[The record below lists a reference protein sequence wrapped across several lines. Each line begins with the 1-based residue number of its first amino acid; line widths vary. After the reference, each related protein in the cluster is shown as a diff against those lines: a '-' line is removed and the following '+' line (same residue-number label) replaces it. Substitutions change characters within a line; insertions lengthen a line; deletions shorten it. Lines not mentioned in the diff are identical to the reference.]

1 MRREK
6 EDEIYTLR
14 PQALNDF
21 IGQSALKD
29 KLTIFMT
36 ASLQREEPLDHTL
49 FYGPPG
55 LGKTTL
61 AGIIAKEM
69 KGNLR
74 VTTGPALER
83 AGDLAAILSNIQPND
98 VLFIDE
104 IHRMS
109 ANIEE
114 ILYPAMEDFSLSI
127 VVGKGPL
134 ARSIR
139 LALPKF
145 TLIGATTRLGLL
157 TSPLR
162 ARFGIVEQ
170 LHLYSPEEL
179 TAIVKRGAGVLGL
192 NIMDDAAE
200 EIGLRS
206 RGTPRVAL
214 RLLRRVRDVAE
225 VKRVPQVERDL
236 ARYALDMLG
245 VDPQGLDD
253 GDRKFLRALIELFD
267 GGPVGLSTLAAAL
280 NEDAQTIED
289 IYEPYLIQKG
299 LLERTPR
306 GRRATRNTW
315 TISASPYRSTSCS
328 TSRTS
333 KASSRRRTNN
343 EPARKSAYRHG
354 AAACGDRRRPGPR
367 GQAQHPVRKAAGRHH
382 IPEKEPDRLRPV
394 RTMLVVSLVLSII
407 FNIFSRWK

>member
-1 MRREK
+1 MVENADKLIENIKHEK
-6 EDEIYTLR
+6 EDEVCSLR
-14 PQALNDF
+14 PQALDDF
-21 IGQSALKD
+21 IGQTSLKD

-36 ASLQREEPLDHTL
+36 ASIQREEPLDHTL

-74 VTTGPALER
+74 VTTGPAIER
-83 AGDLAAILSNIQPND
+83 AGDLAAILSNLQPND

-109 ANIEE
+109 AHIEE

-139 LALPKF
+139 LSLPKF

-170 LHLYSPEEL
+170 LRLYSPEEL
-179 TAIVKRGAGVLGL
+179 TSIVKRGAVVLGV
-192 NIMDDAAE
+192 NITDPAAE

-225 VKRVPQVERDL
+225 VKKVISVEREL
-236 ARYALDMLG
+236 TRFALDMLG
-245 VDPQGLDD
+245 VDKEGLDE
-253 GDRKFLRALIELFD
+253 GDRKFLLALVELFD

-280 NEDAQTIED
+280 NEDSQTIED

-299 LLERTPR
+299 LIERTPR
-306 GRRATRNTW
+306 GRKATRNTW
-315 TISASPYRSTSCS
+315 DYLGIPVS
-328 TSRTS
+328 
-333 KASSRRRTNN
+333 
-343 EPARKSAYRHG
+343 
-354 AAACGDRRRPGPR
+354 
-367 GQAQHPVRKAAGRHH
+367 QHF
-382 IPEKEPDRLRPV
+382 IQYQQMQLLTEED
-394 RTMLVVSLVLSII
+394 S
-407 FNIFSRWK
+407 

>member
-1 MRREK
+1 MPEEQNKNKLMETMRREK
-6 EDEIYTLR
+6 EEETFTLR
-14 PQALNDF
+14 PQELDDF
-21 IGQSALKD
+21 IGQSNLKD
-29 KLTIFMT
+29 KLSIYMK
-36 ASLQREEPLDHTL
+36 AALQREEPLDHTL

-61 AGIIAKEM
+61 AGIIAREM

-139 LALPKF
+139 LSLPKF

-179 TAIVKRGAGVLGL
+179 TAIVQRGAGVLKV
-192 NIMDDAAE
+192 NIDDEAAK

-225 VKRVPQVERDL
+225 VKHAEQVRLEL

-245 VDPQGLDD
+245 IDEQGLDE
-253 GDRKFLRALIELFD
+253 GDRKLLRALLEVYE
-267 GGPVGLSTLAAAL
+267 GGPTGLTTLAAAL

-289 IYEPYLIQKG
+289 IYEPYLLQKG

-306 GRRATRNTW
+306 GRKATRHTW
-315 TISASPYRSTSCS
+315 EYMGLQPSQ
-328 TSRTS
+328 
-333 KASSRRRTNN
+333 KFV
-343 EPARKSAYRHG
+343 
-354 AAACGDRRRPGPR
+354 
-367 GQAQHPVRKAAGRHH
+367 QAQQ
-382 IPEKEPDRLRPV
+382 
-394 RTMLVVSLVLSII
+394 SL
-407 FNIFSRWK
+407 FDGEDDA

>member
-1 MRREK
+1 MAEKTDKLIETIKQERE
-6 EDEIYTLR
+6 EEILTLR
-14 PQALNDF
+14 PQALDDF
-21 IGQSALKD
+21 IGQTSLKD
-29 KLTIFMT
+29 KLTIYM
-36 ASLQREEPLDHTL
+36 AAAIQREEPLDHTL

-69 KGNLR
+69 KGSLR

-114 ILYPAMEDFSLSI
+114 ILYPAMEDFALSI
-127 VVGKGPL
+127 IVGKGPL

-139 LALPKF
+139 LSLPKF

-162 ARFGIVEQ
+162 ARFGIIEQ
-170 LHLYSPEEL
+170 LSLYSPEEL
-179 TAIVKRGAGVLGL
+179 TLIVKRGANVLNV
-192 NIMDDAAE
+192 NIADCAAQ

-214 RLLRRVRDVAE
+214 RLLRRVRDVSE
-225 VKRVPQVERDL
+225 VKKTAQVKRDL
-236 ARYALDMLG
+236 ACYALDMLG
-245 VDPQGLDD
+245 VDGEGLDE
-253 GDRKFLRALIELFD
+253 GDRKFLRALVELFD

-306 GRRATRNTW
+306 GRKATRNTW
-315 TISASPYRSTSCS
+315 DYLGIPVSPHFIQYQQTQLLG
-328 TSRTS
+328 
-333 KASSRRRTNN
+333 
-343 EPARKSAYRHG
+343 EE
-354 AAACGDRRRPGPR
+354 D
-367 GQAQHPVRKAAGRHH
+367 
-382 IPEKEPDRLRPV
+382 L
-394 RTMLVVSLVLSII
+394 
-407 FNIFSRWK
+407 

>member
-1 MRREK
+1 MDENNSSSPNKLIETMRREK
-6 EDEIYTLR
+6 DEEISTLR

-21 IGQSALKD
+21 IGQSGLKD

-36 ASLQREEPLDHTL
+36 ASIQRSEPLDHTL

-69 KGNLR
+69 KGTLR

-162 ARFGIVEQ
+162 ARFGIVE
-170 LHLYSPEEL
+170 
-179 TAIVKRGAGVLGL
+179 
-192 NIMDDAAE
+192 
-200 EIGLRS
+200 
-206 RGTPRVAL
+206 
-214 RLLRRVRDVAE
+214 
-225 VKRVPQVERDL
+225 
-236 ARYALDMLG
+236 LDMLG
-245 VDPQGLDD
+245 VDPEGLDE

-306 GRRATRNTW
+306 GRKATRNTW
-315 TISASPYRSTSCS
+315 DYLGIPVSPHFIQLQQ
-328 TSRTS
+328 
-333 KASSRRRTNN
+333 N
-343 EPARKSAYRHG
+343 
-354 AAACGDRRRPGPR
+354 
-367 GQAQHPVRKAAGRHH
+367 QQ
-382 IPEKEPDRLRPV
+382 
-394 RTMLVVSLVLSII
+394 SLFTLEEE
-407 FNIFSRWK
+407 NL

>member
-1 MRREK
+1 MTEESKQFEALRQERE
-6 EDEIYTLR
+6 EEPLSLR
-14 PQALNDF
+14 PLALQEF
-21 IGQSALKD
+21 IGQDALKD
-29 KLTIFMT
+29 KLSIFIT
-36 ASLQREEPLDHTL
+36 ASRSREEPLDHTL

-69 KGNLR
+69 GGNLR
-74 VTTGPALER
+74 VTSGPALER
-83 AGDLAAILSNIQPND
+83 AGDLAAILSNIQPKD

-114 ILYPAMEDFSLSI
+114 ILYPAMEDFCLSI
-127 VVGKGPL
+127 IVGKGPL

-139 LALPKF
+139 LQLPRF

-170 LHLYSPEEL
+170 LHLYAPDEL
-179 TAIVKRGAGVLGL
+179 TRIVLRGADV
-192 NIMDDAAE
+192 IASDIAEDAAM
-200 EIGLRS
+200 EIGLRA

-214 RLLRRVRDVAE
+214 RLLRRVRDVA
-225 VKRVPQVERDL
+225 QVRGQSVIERGL
-236 ARYALDMLG
+236 AKAALDMLG
-245 VDPQGLDD
+245 VDSHGLDEQ
-253 GDRKFLRALIELFD
+253 DRKFLRALLELFD

-280 NEDAQTIED
+280 NEDTQTIED

-306 GRRATRNTW
+306 GRRATRNTYEYMGL
-315 TISASPYRSTSCS
+315 TPSASFRQLTLLDDDMP
-328 TSRTS
+328 
-333 KASSRRRTNN
+333 NQ
-343 EPARKSAYRHG
+343 G
-354 AAACGDRRRPGPR
+354 
-367 GQAQHPVRKAAGRHH
+367 
-382 IPEKEPDRLRPV
+382 I
-394 RTMLVVSLVLSII
+394 
-407 FNIFSRWK
+407 

>member
-1 MRREK
+1 MIDNNDKFIEKIKNDK
-6 EDEIYTLR
+6 EDEVFTLR
-14 PQALNDF
+14 PQALDEF
-21 IGQSALKD
+21 IGQGGLKD

-36 ASLQREEPLDHTL
+36 ASLQRSEPLDHTL

-109 ANIEE
+109 AHIEE

-127 VVGKGPL
+127 IVGKGPL

-139 LALPKF
+139 LSLPKF

-170 LHLYSPEEL
+170 LHLYSPDEL
-179 TAIVKRGAGVLGL
+179 TSIVKRGADVLGV
-192 NIMDDAAE
+192 NISDEAAV

-214 RLLRRVRDVAE
+214 RLLKRVRDVAE
-225 VKRVPQVERDL
+225 VKKVAIVEREL
-236 ARYALDMLG
+236 SKFALDMLG
-245 VDPQGLDD
+245 VDSEGLDE
-253 GDRKFLRALIELFD
+253 GDRKFLMALVELFD

-280 NEDAQTIED
+280 NEDTQTIED

-306 GRRATRNTW
+306 GRKATRNTW
-315 TISASPYRSTSCS
+315 DYLGIPVSPHFVQY
-328 TSRTS
+328 
-333 KASSRRRTNN
+333 
-343 EPARKSAYRHG
+343 
-354 AAACGDRRRPGPR
+354 
-367 GQAQHPVRKAAGRHH
+367 QQMQ
-382 IPEKEPDRLRPV
+382 L
-394 RTMLVVSLVLSII
+394 LSEEDMECT
-407 FNIFSRWK
+407 K

>member
-1 MRREK
+1 MDEFAKPFEDLRREK
-6 EDEIYTLR
+6 EEDVLSLR
-14 PQALNDF
+14 PQALIEF
-21 IGQSALKD
+21 IGQEALKD
-29 KLTIFMT
+29 KLSMFVR
-36 ASLQREEPLDHTL
+36 AAQGREEPLDHTL

-61 AGIIAKEM
+61 AGIIAREM

-74 VTTGPALER
+74 VTSGPALER

-114 ILYPAMEDFSLSI
+114 ILYPAMEDFYLSI

-139 LALPKF
+139 LQLPKF

-170 LHLYSPEEL
+170 LHLYTFEEL
-179 TAIVKRGAGVLGL
+179 TQIVRRGAEVLSA
-192 NIMDDAAE
+192 NITPEAAM
-200 EIGLRS
+200 EIGMRA

-214 RLLRRVRDVAE
+214 RLLRRVRDVAQVREEPRIE
-225 VKRVPQVERDL
+225 VPL
-236 ARYALDMLG
+236 AKSALDMLG
-245 VDPQGLDD
+245 VDSHGLDEQ
-253 GDRKFLRALIELFD
+253 DRKFLRALLELFD

-280 NEDAQTIED
+280 NEDTQTIED

-306 GRRATRNTW
+306 GRRATRNTYEYMGL
-315 TISASPYRSTSCS
+315 APSPMFRQRSLLD
-328 TSRTS
+328 
-333 KASSRRRTNN
+333 
-343 EPARKSAYRHG
+343 EL
-354 AAACGDRRRPGPR
+354 
-367 GQAQHPVRKAAGRHH
+367 
-382 IPEKEPDRLRPV
+382 EKEGV
-394 RTMLVVSLVLSII
+394 Q
-407 FNIFSRWK
+407 

>member
-1 MRREK
+1 MAEDQSKKLIETMRREK
-6 EDEIYTLR
+6 EEEATTLR
-14 PQALNDF
+14 PQALDDF
-21 IGQSALKD
+21 IGQSGIKD
-29 KLTIFMT
+29 KLSIYMK
-36 ASLQREEPLDHTL
+36 AAQQREEPLDHTL

-114 ILYPAMEDFSLSI
+114 ILYPAMEDFSLAI

-139 LALPKF
+139 LSLPKF

-170 LHLYSPEEL
+170 LHMYTPEEL
-179 TAIVKRGAGVLGL
+179 TAIVQRGSGVLGV
-192 NIMDDAAE
+192 NIGEEAAQ
-200 EIGLRS
+200 EIGRRS

-225 VKRVPQVERDL
+225 VKRVPCVELEL

-245 VDPQGLDD
+245 VDSEGLDE
-253 GDRKFLRALIELFD
+253 GDRKLLRALLELYE
-267 GGPVGLSTLAAAL
+267 GGPTGLTTLAAAL

-289 IYEPYLIQKG
+289 IYEPYLLQKG
-299 LLERTPR
+299 LLERTKS
-306 GRRATRNTW
+306 GRKATRFTW
-315 TISASPYRSTSCS
+315 EYMGIQPSQ
-328 TSRTS
+328 
-333 KASSRRRTNN
+333 KFV
-343 EPARKSAYRHG
+343 
-354 AAACGDRRRPGPR
+354 
-367 GQAQHPVRKAAGRHH
+367 QAQQ
-382 IPEKEPDRLRPV
+382 
-394 RTMLVVSLVLSII
+394 SL
-407 FNIFSRWK
+407 FSEEI

>member
-1 MRREK
+1 MIDNSDKLIEKIKNDK
-6 EDEIYTLR
+6 EDEILTLR
-14 PQALNDF
+14 PQALDEF
-21 IGQSALKD
+21 IGQSGLKD

-36 ASLQREEPLDHTL
+36 ASLQRSEPLDHTL

-109 ANIEE
+109 AHIEE

-127 VVGKGPL
+127 IVGKGPL

-139 LALPKF
+139 LSLPKF

-170 LHLYSPEEL
+170 LHLYSPDEL
-179 TAIVKRGAGVLGL
+179 TAIVKRGADVLGV
-192 NIMDDAAE
+192 NISDEAAV

-214 RLLRRVRDVAE
+214 RLLKRVRDVAE
-225 VKRVPQVERDL
+225 VKKAVTVEREL
-236 ARYALDMLG
+236 AKFALDMLG
-245 VDPQGLDD
+245 VDSEGLDE
-253 GDRKFLRALIELFD
+253 GDRKFLLALVELFD

-280 NEDAQTIED
+280 NEDTQTIED

-306 GRRATRNTW
+306 GRKATRNTW
-315 TISASPYRSTSCS
+315 GYLGLPISPHFVQY
-328 TSRTS
+328 
-333 KASSRRRTNN
+333 
-343 EPARKSAYRHG
+343 
-354 AAACGDRRRPGPR
+354 
-367 GQAQHPVRKAAGRHH
+367 QQMQ
-382 IPEKEPDRLRPV
+382 L
-394 RTMLVVSLVLSII
+394 LSEEDMEC
-407 FNIFSRWK
+407 NK

>member
-1 MRREK
+1 MIDNNDKLIEK
-6 EDEIYTLR
+6 IKNDTEDEVFTLR
-14 PQALNDF
+14 PQALDEF
-21 IGQSALKD
+21 IGQGGLKD

-36 ASLQREEPLDHTL
+36 ASLQRSEPLDHTL

-109 ANIEE
+109 AHIEE

-127 VVGKGPL
+127 IVGKGPL

-139 LALPKF
+139 LSLPKF

-170 LHLYSPEEL
+170 LHLYSPDEL
-179 TAIVKRGAGVLGL
+179 TSIVKRGADVLGV
-192 NIMDDAAE
+192 NISDEAAV

-214 RLLRRVRDVAE
+214 RLLKRVRDVAE
-225 VKRVPQVERDL
+225 VKKVAIVEREL
-236 ARYALDMLG
+236 SKFALDMLG
-245 VDPQGLDD
+245 VDSEGLDE
-253 GDRKFLRALIELFD
+253 GDRKFLMALVELFD

-280 NEDAQTIED
+280 NEDTQTIED

-306 GRRATRNTW
+306 GRKATRNTW
-315 TISASPYRSTSCS
+315 DYLGIPVSPHFVQY
-328 TSRTS
+328 
-333 KASSRRRTNN
+333 
-343 EPARKSAYRHG
+343 
-354 AAACGDRRRPGPR
+354 
-367 GQAQHPVRKAAGRHH
+367 QQMQ
-382 IPEKEPDRLRPV
+382 L
-394 RTMLVVSLVLSII
+394 LSEEEIEC
-407 FNIFSRWK
+407 NK